1 MTERKNGPAPA
12 PGLIARL
19 RRLVRPAEI
28 PVPETRAA
36 GPLGRALMAWSP
48 PQGARWTARRYAT
61 LADEGYVRNV
71 VVHRAVALVS
81 RSVAAIPWIA
91 RDGEGREVS
100 VPAFDALMAR
110 PNPRDEGTAF
120 REALAA
126 QLLIAGNAYV
136 EAVGPP
142 GRPREL
148 HLLRPD
154 RVTVQA
160 GPGGVPTGYE
170 HREGEQVRL
179 IPVDPL
185 SGRSAIL
192 HLKTFHPLDD
202 WHGLSSLEAAA
213 QAIDQHNA
221 AGAWNK
227 ALLDNAARPSGA
239 LVYQPKDGPAA
250 LADDQFERLKAEI
263 AEQFEGARNAGRPL
277 LLDGGLDW
285 KPLSLSPAD
294 MDWIAGRN
302 AAAREIALA
311 FGVPPQLVGVPDA
324 QTYANYAEAR
334 LALYEDTVV
343 PLAQAIARAFAR
355 AYGPGFGIAGLEPD
369 LDEVPALEPRRA
381 ERWAKVAAAQDLT
394 RNERR
399 AALGYG
405 PLPEEN

>member
-1 MTERKNGPAPA
+1 M
-12 PGLIARL
+12 ARL
-19 RRLVRPAEI
+19 RRLVRPTPETR
-28 PVPETRAA
+28 VPETRAR
-36 GPLGRALMAWSP
+36 GRAVAWGEAP
-48 PQGARWTARRYAT
+48 GARWTARRYAT

-71 VVHRAVALVS
+71 VVHRAVGLVA

-91 RDGEGREVS
+91 RDAAGSEIR
-100 VPAFDALMAR
+100 VPAFDALMRR
-110 PNPRDEGTAF
+110 PNPRDEGSAF
-120 REALAA
+120 REAVAA
-126 QLLIAGNAYV
+126 HLLIAGNAYV
-136 EAVGPP
+136 EAVGPGP
-142 GRPREL
+142 RPREL

-154 RVTVQA
+154 RVTVRP
-160 GPGGVPTGYE
+160 GPGGIPAGYE
-170 HREGEQVRL
+170 HREGEDGRF
-179 IPVDPL
+179 IPVDAL
-185 SGRSAIL
+185 TGASAVL

-202 WHGLSSLEAAA
+202 WHGLPALEAAA

-250 LADDQFERLKAEI
+250 LADDQFDRLKTEI

-285 KPLSLSPAD
+285 RPLSLSPAE

-343 PLAQAIARAFAR
+343 PLAQAVARAFAR
-355 AYGPGFGIAGLEPD
+355 AFGTAFGIAVLEPD
-369 LDEVPALEPRRA
+369 LDEIPALEPRRA
-381 ERWAKVAAAQDLT
+381 ERWAKVRAAADLT
-394 RNERR
+394 RDERR

-405 PLPEEN
+405 PLEVQKGKV

>member
-1 MTERKNGPAPA
+1 MTLPSNGPAPT
-12 PGLIARL
+12 PGLMARL
-19 RRLVRPAEI
+19 RRLLGPA
-28 PVPETRAA
+28 PARKSAPR
-36 GPLGRALMAWSP
+36 GRALIAWGGTP
-48 PQGARWTARRYAT
+48 DARWTARRYAS

-71 VVHRAVALVS
+71 VVHRAVSLVS

-91 RDGEGREVS
+91 RDAAGNEVE
-100 VPAFDALMAR
+100 VPAFHRLMRR
-110 PNPRDEGTAF
+110 PNPRDEGAAF
-120 REALAA
+120 REALTA

-136 EAVGPP
+136 EAIGPR

-154 RVTVQA
+154 RVTVRP
-160 GPGGVPTGYE
+160 GPGGVPAGFDC
-170 HREGEQVRL
+170 REGEETRF
-179 IPVDPL
+179 IPLDPI
-185 SGRSAIL
+185 SGGGAIL
-192 HLKTFHPLDD
+192 HLKSFHPLDD
-202 WHGLSSLEAAA
+202 WHGLPALEAAA

-239 LVYQPKDGPAA
+239 LVYQPKDGPGA

-285 KPLSLSPAD
+285 KPLSLSPAE
-294 MDWIAGRN
+294 MDWIEGRN

-343 PLAQAIARAFAR
+343 PLAQGIARAFAR
-355 AYGPGFGIAGLEPD
+355 AFGAGFGIDELEPD
-369 LDEVPALEPRRA
+369 LDEIPALEPRRA
-381 ERWAKVAAAQDLT
+381 ERWAKVAAARDLT
-394 RNERR
+394 PDERR

-405 PLPEEN
+405 PLDQKE

>member
-1 MTERKNGPAPA
+1 MAEDKNGPARA
-12 PGLIARL
+12 PGLMARL
-19 RRLVRPAEI
+19 RRLVRP
-28 PVPETRAA
+28 VPEVRARGRVLFGWHEA
-36 GPLGRALMAWSP
+36 GP
-48 PQGARWTARRYAT
+48 RWTARRYAT
-61 LADEGYVRNV
+61 LADEGYARNV
-71 VVHRAVALVS
+71 VVHRAVCLVA

-91 RDGEGREVS
+91 RDGAGREVV
-100 VPAFDALMAR
+100 VPAFETLLRR

-120 REALAA
+120 LEALTSY
-126 QLLIAGNAYV
+126 LLIAGNAYV
-136 EAVGPP
+136 EAVGP
-142 GRPREL
+142 GNRPREW

-154 RVTVQA
+154 RVSVRP
-160 GPGGVPTGYE
+160 GPGGIPAGFE
-170 HREGEQVRL
+170 HREGEETRF
-179 IPVDPL
+179 IPVDGL
-185 SGRSAIL
+185 SGRSAVL

-202 WHGLSSLEAAA
+202 WHGLPALEAAA

-239 LVYQPKDGPAA
+239 LVYQPKEGPAA
-250 LADDQFERLKAEI
+250 LADDQFERLKTEI

-285 KPLSLSPAD
+285 KALSLTPAE
-294 MDWIAGRN
+294 MDWIQGRN

-343 PLAQAIARAFAR
+343 PLAQSIARAFAR
-355 AYGPGFGIAGLEPD
+355 AWGPGFGIAVLEPD

-381 ERWAKVAAAQDLT
+381 ERWAKVRAATDLT
-394 RNERR
+394 RDERR

-405 PLPEEN
+405 PLDRREV

>member
-1 MTERKNGPAPA
+1 MTEHANRPVQT
-12 PGLIARL
+12 PGLMARL
-19 RRLVRPAEI
+19 RRLIAPA
-28 PVPETRAA
+28 PARKSAPR
-36 GPLGRALMAWSP
+36 GRAVIGWATP
-48 PQGARWTARRYAT
+48 AGARWTARRYAT

-71 VVHRAVALVS
+71 VVNRAVSLVS

-91 RDGEGREVS
+91 RDGAGAEVS
-100 VPAFDALMAR
+100 IPAFERLMQR
-110 PNPRDEGTAF
+110 PNPRDEGAAF

-136 EAVGPP
+136 EAIGPR

-154 RVTVQA
+154 RVTVRP
-160 GPGGVPTGYE
+160 GPGGIPAGFDC
-170 HREGEQVRL
+170 REGEETRFV
-179 IPVDPL
+179 PVDPL
-185 SGRSAIL
+185 TGASAIL

-202 WHGLSSLEAAA
+202 WHGLPALEAAA

-221 AGAWNK
+221 AGSWNK

-239 LVYQPKDGPAA
+239 LVYQPKDGPAV

-263 AEQFEGARNAGRPL
+263 AEQFEGTRNAGRPL

-285 KPLSLSPAD
+285 KPLSLSPAE
-294 MDWIAGRN
+294 MDWIEGRN

-343 PLAQAIARAFAR
+343 PLAQSIARAFAR
-355 AYGPGFGIAGLEPD
+355 AFGAGFGIAALEPD

-381 ERWAKVAAAQDLT
+381 ERWAKVAGAADLT
-394 RNERR
+394 PDERR
-399 AALGYG
+399 AALGYA
-405 PLPEEN
+405 PLATKE

>member
-1 MTERKNGPAPA
+1 MTEHANRPAPTH
-12 PGLIARL
+12 GLMARL
-19 RRLVRPAEI
+19 RRLIAPA
-28 PVPETRAA
+28 PLQKAA
-36 GPLGRALMAWSP
+36 PRGRAVIGWAAP
-48 PQGARWTARRYAT
+48 AGARWTARRYAT

-71 VVHRAVALVS
+71 VVHRAVSLVS

-91 RDGEGREVS
+91 RDGAGAEVTS
-100 VPAFDALMAR
+100 PAFERLMQR
-110 PNPRDEGTAF
+110 PNPRDEGAAF

-136 EAVGPP
+136 EAIGPR

-154 RVTVQA
+154 RVTVRP
-160 GPGGVPTGYE
+160 GPGGIPAGFDC
-170 HREGEQVRL
+170 REGEETRFV
-179 IPVDPL
+179 PVDPVT
-185 SGRSAIL
+185 GASAIL

-202 WHGLSSLEAAA
+202 WHGLPALEAAA

-221 AGAWNK
+221 AGSWNK

-239 LVYQPKDGPAA
+239 LVYQPKDGPAV

-263 AEQFEGARNAGRPL
+263 SEQFEGARNAGRPL

-285 KPLSLSPAD
+285 KPLSLSPAE
-294 MDWIAGRN
+294 MDWIEGRN

-343 PLAQAIARAFAR
+343 PLAQSITRAFAR
-355 AYGPGFGIAGLEPD
+355 AFGAGFGIAVLEPD
-369 LDEVPALEPRRA
+369 LDEIPALEPRRA
-381 ERWAKVAAAQDLT
+381 ERWAKVAGAADLT
-394 RNERR
+394 PDERR
-399 AALGYG
+399 AALGYA
-405 PLPEEN
+405 PLATKE

>member
-1 MTERKNGPAPA
+1 MAESKNGPAAA
-12 PGLIARL
+12 PGLMARL
-19 RRLVRPAEI
+19 RRLIR
-28 PVPETRAA
+28 PVPETRAR
-36 GPLGRALMAWSP
+36 GRALIGWHET
-48 PQGARWTARRYAT
+48 GVRWTARRYAA
-61 LADEGYVRNV
+61 LADEGYARNV
-71 VVHRAVALVS
+71 VVHRAVGLVA
-81 RSVAAIPWIA
+81 RGVAAIPWIA
-91 RDGEGREVS
+91 RDAGGREIAVA
-100 VPAFDALMAR
+100 AFDVLLRR

-120 REALAA
+120 LEALTAH
-126 QLLIAGNAYV
+126 LLIAGNAYV
-136 EAVGPP
+136 EAVGP
-142 GRPREL
+142 GTRPREW

-154 RVTVQA
+154 RVTVRP
-160 GPGGVPTGYE
+160 GPGGVPAGFE
-170 HREGEQVRL
+170 HREGEETRF
-179 IPVDPL
+179 IPVDGL
-185 SGRSAIL
+185 TGRSPVL

-202 WHGLSSLEAAA
+202 WHGLPALEAAA

-239 LVYQPKDGPAA
+239 LVYQPKEGPAS
-250 LADDQFERLKAEI
+250 LADDQFDRLKSEI

-285 KPLSLSPAD
+285 RALSLTPAE
-294 MDWIAGRN
+294 MDWIEGRN

-343 PLAQAIARAFAR
+343 PLAQSIARAFAR
-355 AYGPGFGIAGLEPD
+355 AFGAGFGIATLEPD

-381 ERWAKVAAAQDLT
+381 ERWVKVRGAADLT
-394 RNERR
+394 RDERR

-405 PLPEEN
+405 PIGKDEV